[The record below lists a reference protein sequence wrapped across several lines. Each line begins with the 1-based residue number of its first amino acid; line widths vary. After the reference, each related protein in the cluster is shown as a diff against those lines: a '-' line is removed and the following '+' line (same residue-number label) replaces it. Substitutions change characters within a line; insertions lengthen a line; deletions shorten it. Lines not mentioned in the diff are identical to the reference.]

1 MGDLMN
7 TTTQISRVG
16 EQGGEVVLLVQM
28 HCDFLPQTF
37 EYFLVYMFAVQVNW
51 LNDDMNGPHKPDK
64 NGDFYDLR

>member
-7 TTTQISRVG
+7 RTTQTSRVG

-37 EYFLVYMFAVQVNW
+37 EYFLVYMFAV
-51 LNDDMNGPHKPDK
+51 
-64 NGDFYDLR
+64 